1 MELDTRYMRLVGL
14 EITHLGAVVQNTIT
28 LEPRSQQL
36 VYQFKPVTDEQ
47 VFYDK
52 FLYGK
57 FYLPSARV
65 YVRQILY
72 DKFRFL
78 DRHDSYYF
86 SLQQ

>member
-1 MELDTRYMRLVGL
+1 MNLDSKFLFL
-14 EITHLGAVVQNTIT
+14 
-28 LEPRSQQL
+28 
-36 VYQFKPVTDEQ
+36 KPVTDEQ

-72 DKFRFL
+72 DKFLVF
-78 DRHDSYYF
+78 
-86 SLQQ
+86 

>member
-1 MELDTRYMRLVGL
+1 MFGICWSFSKLMM
-14 EITHLGAVVQNTIT
+14 I
-28 LEPRSQQL
+28 
-36 VYQFKPVTDEQ
+36 FKKFIMSHDVTSCVKPATDEQ

-72 DKFRFL
+72 DKFLVF
-78 DRHDSYYF
+78 
-86 SLQQ
+86 

>member
-1 MELDTRYMRLVGL
+1 MIAIRQ
-14 EITHLGAVVQNTIT
+14 GAILKKV
-28 LEPRSQQL
+28 
-36 VYQFKPVTDEQ
+36 KPVTDEQ

-72 DKFRFL
+72 DKFLVFWPPR
-78 DRHDSYYF
+78 
-86 SLQQ
+86 

>member
-1 MELDTRYMRLVGL
+1 MSMNSYFSHLKIL
-14 EITHLGAVVQNTIT
+14 ESPNMATFDLPPILSDWVNMNPITN
-28 LEPRSQQL
+28 
-36 VYQFKPVTDEQ
+36 EQ

-72 DKFRFL
+72 DKFLVF
-78 DRHDSYYF
+78 
-86 SLQQ
+86 